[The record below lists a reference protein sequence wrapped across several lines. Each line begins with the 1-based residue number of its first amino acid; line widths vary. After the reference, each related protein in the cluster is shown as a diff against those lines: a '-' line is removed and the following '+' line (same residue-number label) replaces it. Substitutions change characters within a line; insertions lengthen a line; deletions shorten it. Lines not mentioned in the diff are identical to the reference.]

1 MEIGTGMFLRK
12 FAAVALPAVVA
23 VALGAGTVHAD
34 TGAPTVRYETHLT
47 GNTVETT
54 LDGGF
59 FRVDADGRTV
69 DVTDTGGRTL
79 VTLPLSFRQ
88 DGLEYPMPHQVRGD
102 ARVLDLTVV
111 KDAAAA
117 RPVPVTPVA
126 SLRENQNAMNA
137 FATQFGLATAIGSF
151 VGTAAGAVIGGVIGA
166 AAALPTGPG
175 IIAGFITGATVGAI
189 IGTIVVGGPALIIAG
204 VDLVSTLAAPAGTTK
219 WNDTITN

>member
-1 MEIGTGMFLRK
+1 MFLRK

>member
-12 FAAVALPAVVA
+12 FAALALPAVVA

-69 DVTDTGGRTL
+69 DVTDADGRAL

-88 DGLEYPMPHQVRGD
+88 DGVEYPMPHQVRDD

-117 RPVPVTPVA
+117 RPAPVTPVA
-126 SLRENQNAMNA
+126 SPLENQSAMNA
-137 FATQFGLATAIGSF
+137 FATQFGLGTAIGSF
-151 VGTAAGAVIGGVIGA
+151 IGTAIGGVIGLVVGA
-166 AAALPTGPG
+166 AAGGVGAIP
-175 IIAGFITGATVGAI
+175 GFITGATAGAI
-189 IGTIVVGGPALIIAG
+189 IGSLVVGGPTLIVAAI
-204 VDLVSTLAAPAGTTK
+204 DLISTLSAPAGTTK
-219 WNDTITN
+219 WYTATTN

>member
-59 FRVDADGRTV
+59 FRVDAEGRTV
-69 DVTDTGGRTL
+69 DVTDADGRTL

-88 DGLEYPMPHQVRGD
+88 DGLEYPMPHQVRND
-102 ARVLDLTVV
+102 SRVLDLTVV

-117 RPVPVTPVA
+117 RPAPVTPVA
-126 SLRENQNAMNA
+126 SPRENQNAMNA

-151 VGTAAGAVIGGVIGA
+151 VGTAAGAVIGGVLGA
-166 AAALPTGPG
+166 AVAAPTGPG

-219 WNDTITN
+219 WNDTTY